1 MYILIFYK
9 IESSNRHLLKT
20 SIFDTFKLTN
30 QLTGKAKRQRK
41 IIKIIGGNKI
51 PEQRTKVEISRII
64 GTENKQSW
72 KNSYSG
78 VYDDIEKVLLPQ
90 KIIEEEGRIPLKR
103 GPRLL
108 QNEGTGYYK
117 LTKIG
122 TLLLFCIEDSK
133 VEIDFTEFTHNQDLG
148 KELNLLCR
156 ISPTLC
162 FLLLEKY
169 TSTMCMKREEI
180 IPITLEKINK
190 ITEDVLYCNLKFIK
204 SILSCNKENQEKML
218 QILSHIDS
226 KH

>member
-1 MYILIFYK
+1 M
-9 IESSNRHLLKT
+9 KT
-20 SIFDTFKLTN
+20 SLFETFKLTN

-41 IIKIIGGNKI
+41 IIKIIGTTDI
-51 PEQRTKVEISRII
+51 PDQRTKVEISRKISV
-64 GTENKQSW
+64 ENKQSW

-78 VYDDIEKVLLPQ
+78 VYNDIEKILLPQ

-108 QNEGTGYYK
+108 QREGTGYYK

-122 TLLLFCIEDSK
+122 TLLLFCIEYNK
-133 VEIDFTEFTHNQDLG
+133 VEIDFTDFTYQQDLG
-148 KELNLLCR
+148 EELNLLYT
-156 ISPTLC
+156 INPVLC

-169 TSTMCMKREEI
+169 TSTECISGNDI
-180 IPITLEKINK
+180 IPITLEKISK
-190 ITEDVLYCNLKFIK
+190 VAEFPLGCDLEFIK
-204 SILSCNKENQEKML
+204 SILSDSKDNQRKTL

>member
-1 MYILIFYK
+1 M
-9 IESSNRHLLKT
+9 LKA
-20 SIFDTFKLTN
+20 SFFDTFKLTD

-41 IIKIIGGNKI
+41 IIKIIGSTNVPNEK
-51 PEQRTKVEISRII
+51 TKVEISRKVSI
-64 GTENKQSW
+64 ENKQSW

-78 VYDDIEKVLLPQ
+78 VYEDVEKILLPQ

-117 LTKIG
+117 LTKTG
-122 TLLLFCIEDSK
+122 AFLLFCTEKNGSQIN
-133 VEIDFTEFTHNQDLG
+133 FTEFTHQKDLG
-148 KELNLLCR
+148 EELNSLYK

-169 TSTMCMKREEI
+169 ASMLCTSGKDV
-180 IPITLEKINK
+180 IPITLEKIEK
-190 ITEDVLYCNLKFIK
+190 IAKTELSCSLEFIK
-204 SILSCNKENQEKML
+204 SMLLCSKEDQRKIVKILSQ
-218 QILSHIDS
+218 IDS

>member
-1 MYILIFYK
+1 MHKLIFYK
-9 IESSNRHLLKT
+9 IESNDRRLLKI

-30 QLTGKAKRQRK
+30 ELTGKAKRQRK
-41 IIKIIGGNKI
+41 IIKIIGGTKT
-51 PEQRTKVEISRII
+51 PDQRTKVEISRTI
-64 GTENKQSW
+64 GIENKQSW

-78 VYDDIEKVLLPQ
+78 VYDDIEKILLPQ
-90 KIIEEEGRIPLKR
+90 KIIEEEGRIPLRR

-117 LTKIG
+117 LTRIG
-122 TLLLFCIEDSK
+122 TLLLFCIEDDK
-133 VEIDFTEFTHNQDLG
+133 VEIDFTKFTHEQNLG
-148 KELNLLCR
+148 KELNVLRR

-169 TSTMCMKREEI
+169 TSTMCIKKEEI

-190 ITEDVLYCNLKFIK
+190 ITEDVLYCDLKFIK
-204 SILSCNKENQEKML
+204 SLLSCNKENQGKIL
-218 QILSHIDS
+218 RILSHIDS

>member
-1 MYILIFYK
+1 M
-9 IESSNRHLLKT
+9 LKT
-20 SIFDTFKLTN
+20 SLFETFKLTN

-41 IIKIIGGNKI
+41 IIKIIGTTDI
-51 PEQRTKVEISRII
+51 PDQRTKVEISREISR
-64 GTENKQSW
+64 ENKQSW

-78 VYDDIEKVLLPQ
+78 VYNDIEKILLPQ

-108 QNEGTGYYK
+108 QREGTGYYK

-122 TLLLFCIEDSK
+122 TLLLFCIEDNK
-133 VEIDFTEFTHNQDLG
+133 VKIDFTDFTYQQDLG
-148 KELNLLCR
+148 EELNLLYT
-156 ISPTLC
+156 INPVLC

-169 TSTMCMKREEI
+169 TSTRCTSGKDI
-180 IPITLEKINK
+180 IPITLEKISK
-190 ITEDVLYCNLKFIK
+190 IAEFPLNCNLEFIK
-204 SILSCNKENQEKML
+204 SILSYNEDNQRKIL

>member
-1 MYILIFYK
+1 M
-9 IESSNRHLLKT
+9 KT
-20 SIFDTFKLTN
+20 SLFETFKLTN

-41 IIKIIGGNKI
+41 IIKIIGTTHI
-51 PEQRTKVEISRII
+51 PNQRTKVEISRKISM
-64 GTENKQSW
+64 ENKQSW

-78 VYDDIEKVLLPQ
+78 VYDDIEKILLPQ

-108 QNEGTGYYK
+108 QREGTGYYK

-133 VEIDFTEFTHNQDLG
+133 MKIDFTDLTHQQDLG
-148 KELNLLCR
+148 EELNLLYT
-156 ISPTLC
+156 INPDLC

-169 TSTMCMKREEI
+169 ASTRCMNGKDI
-180 IPITLEKINK
+180 IPITLEKISKVYEFPLN
-190 ITEDVLYCNLKFIK
+190 CNLKFIK
-204 SILSCNKENQEKML
+204 SILSHSKDNQRRIL

>member
-1 MYILIFYK
+1 M
-9 IESSNRHLLKT
+9 KT

-204 SILSCNKENQEKML
+204 SILSCNKKNQEKCCRFY
-218 QILSHIDS
+218 HT
-226 KH
+226 